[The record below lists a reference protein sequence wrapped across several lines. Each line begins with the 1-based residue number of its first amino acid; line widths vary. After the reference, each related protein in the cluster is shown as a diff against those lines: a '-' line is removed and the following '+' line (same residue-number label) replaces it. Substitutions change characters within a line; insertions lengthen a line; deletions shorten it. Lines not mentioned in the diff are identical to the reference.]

1 MDRDRF
7 DNLAKAMARGVS
19 RRDVLRGMLGGV
31 AAGAAITVMPKLAI
45 AQDTCAG
52 SGDECEMVEGSC
64 CSPYTCFE
72 AICGIPRGCVGED
85 LPCVDD
91 YPCCEDEGLSC
102 VDGVCAVA
110 VDDGNRA
117 DTVNTAQSLILATG
131 IIVHAWQVFADAPS
145 RDTANRLKAGVWR
158 ATRTFHHLALVTAA
172 GAGVLRDRQFRHHR
186 DGCPG
191 GHPAK
196 HAPQY
201 IATADPSCHR
211 FRQIVEPVPVH
222 DSLLHGLERPIGA
235 HHRKRCGTILVSC
248 VPQCD
253 VPRIIH
259 ATPPCATVIRLC
271 YYVRTQLSLI
281 HI

>member
-110 VDDGNRA
+110 VDDAGDDVGGETSTLP
-117 DTVNTAQSLILATG
+117 DTGAGDSNTTNTWLG
-131 IIVHAWQVFADAPS
+131 
-145 RDTANRLKAGVWR
+145 
-158 ATRTFHHLALVTAA
+158 ALAA
-172 GAGVLRDRQFRHHR
+172 GGLVAAAASVLRRNKAR
-186 DGCPG
+186 P
-191 GHPAK
+191 
-196 HAPQY
+196 
-201 IATADPSCHR
+201 
-211 FRQIVEPVPVH
+211 E
-222 DSLLHGLERPIGA
+222 ER
-235 HHRKRCGTILVSC
+235 
-248 VPQCD
+248 
-253 VPRIIH
+253 
-259 ATPPCATVIRLC
+259 
-271 YYVRTQLSLI
+271 
-281 HI
+281 